1 MQASDLCSST
11 SSDRAA
17 ATGRDC
23 VRRPGA
29 ICVVRAFPRATG
41 EAPSRQTPKFEASL
55 RRPQTASPVGFVEG
69 ETLICLLAS
78 QPLRLLAVLEVGCV
92 GESTSPADSIS
103 RPLSMWLHWPQLALL
118 ILKRA
123 GAETVPG
130 DPRVVKYEMKIA
142 EGMRLRLTRN
152 MDKEAGFTN
161 GTKWAFVLRVDSGHK
176 LLIYPLFHNGKPFLP
191 CSYAYA
197 CTIRRA
203 QGANM
208 KLITLRFDHWH
219 VDPGYAYVA
228 TSRATTRAGVYHV
241 VPLWNKYFVSGR
253 CSRSSRSGRL
263 RGRRGGRQLQVPGV
277 VRVGVRQKRRQR
289 R

>member
-103 RPLSMWLHWPQLALL
+103 RPTFDVASLAPARASDPEASWGRNCVPENHCFGPLS
-118 ILKRA
+118 
-123 GAETVPG
+123 G
-130 DPRVVKYEMKIA
+130 
-142 EGMRLRLTRN
+142 
-152 MDKEAGFTN
+152 
-161 GTKWAFVLRVDSGHK
+161 
-176 LLIYPLFHNGKPFLP
+176 
-191 CSYAYA
+191 
-197 CTIRRA
+197 
-203 QGANM
+203 
-208 KLITLRFDHWH
+208 
-219 VDPGYAYVA
+219 
-228 TSRATTRAGVYHV
+228 
-241 VPLWNKYFVSGR
+241 
-253 CSRSSRSGRL
+253 GRL
-263 RGRRGGRQLQVPGV
+263 RRSVCHVLVHFGL
-277 VRVGVRQKRRQR
+277 
-289 R
+289 

>member
-23 VRRPGA
+23 VRRAGA

-123 GAETVPG
+123 GAETAFLKTTVSASFGRPFATFSVP
-130 DPRVVKYEMKIA
+130 
-142 EGMRLRLTRN
+142 
-152 MDKEAGFTN
+152 
-161 GTKWAFVLRVDSGHK
+161 
-176 LLIYPLFHNGKPFLP
+176 
-191 CSYAYA
+191 
-197 CTIRRA
+197 
-203 QGANM
+203 
-208 KLITLRFDHWH
+208 
-219 VDPGYAYVA
+219 
-228 TSRATTRAGVYHV
+228 
-241 VPLWNKYFVSGR
+241 
-253 CSRSSRSGRL
+253 RSSGFWPLTPSGSRT
-263 RGRRGGRQLQVPGV
+263 R
-277 VRVGVRQKRRQR
+277 VRIA
-289 R
+289 